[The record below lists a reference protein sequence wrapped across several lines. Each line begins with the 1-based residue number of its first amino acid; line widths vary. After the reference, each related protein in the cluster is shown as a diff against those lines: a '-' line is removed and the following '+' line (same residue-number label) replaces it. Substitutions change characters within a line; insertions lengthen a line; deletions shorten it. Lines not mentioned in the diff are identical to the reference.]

1 MFDIEEV
8 AMAHEEKRA
17 WIMLVV
23 TVVAYTTYVIVV
35 LSRAHGAALTTTA
48 YVAPL
53 VWSIVLA
60 ILANIVLDIA
70 TSLGMPSSERRR
82 DTRDKEI
89 ARVGDLTGQSFL
101 VIGGLAALVLS
112 LVEANWFWISNV
124 LYLGFVL
131 SAVLGSATRIAGY
144 RGRFQTW

>member
-1 MFDIEEV
+1 V
-8 AMAHEEKRA
+8 AHEEKRA

-23 TVVAYTTYVIVV
+23 TVVAYTTYVVVV
-35 LSRAHGAALTTTA
+35 LTRAHGAPLTTTA

-53 VWSIVLA
+53 VWSILLA

-70 TSLGMPSSERRR
+70 TSLGMPRSERRR

-101 VIGGLAALVLS
+101 VIGGLAALILS
-112 LVEANWFWISNV
+112 LVEADWFWISNV
-124 LYLGFVL
+124 IYLGFVL

-144 RGRFQTW
+144 RGGFQTW

>member
-1 MFDIEEV
+1 
-8 AMAHEEKRA
+8 MAHEEKRA

-23 TVVAYTTYVIVV
+23 TVVAYATYVVVV
-35 LSRAHGAALTTTA
+35 LARASGASITTTA

-53 VWSIVLA
+53 VWSIGLA

-70 TSLGMPSSERRR
+70 TSMGMPRSERRR

-89 ARVGDLTGQSFL
+89 ARVADLTGQSFL

-112 LVEANWFWISNV
+112 LVEADWFWISNV

-131 SAVLGSATRIAGY
+131 SAVLGAATRIAGY
-144 RGRFQTW
+144 RGGFQTW